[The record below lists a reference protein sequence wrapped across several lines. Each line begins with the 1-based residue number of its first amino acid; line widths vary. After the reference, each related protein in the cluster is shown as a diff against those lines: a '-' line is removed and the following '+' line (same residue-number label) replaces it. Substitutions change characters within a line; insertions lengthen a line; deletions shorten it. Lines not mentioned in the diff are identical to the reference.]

1 MEIYVRKC
9 ALEDAAVPLLVVGF
23 FEGEEKLPDPVLALD
38 QATRGLLT
46 RLLSVGD
53 FKARPRETCLVHVP
67 AGDRAG
73 PERILLL
80 GLGKR
85 AEFSLS
91 ELRRA
96 SAQAALAARDAHLCA
111 VAYAVPLVDS
121 LEVEEQA
128 RTVVEA
134 AMLALYRFDRYRT
147 REPEDRDSIDRLT
160 LIVTGEITEEEVG
173 PAVSEGRILAEA
185 ANLCRDLGNTP
196 AIDATPTYMAERA
209 MDLAADHGLVS
220 TIIERPEMEARGMG
234 GILGVSR
241 GSEQPPKLV
250 VLSHNFDRKDLPTIC
265 LVGKGITFD
274 SGGLSLK
281 QAPNMGDMKFDKCGA
296 CVVLATMQAVADLSL
311 PMRVIGITPFAENMP
326 SGAAYRPGDVLTISN
341 GKTIEV
347 LNTDA
352 EGRLILADALV
363 TATAFEPDVIID
375 LATLT
380 GSCVVALGKHCAG
393 LMSNDDGL
401 SAALTS
407 AGEASGERVW
417 RLPLFPE
424 YKEQLKSNIADMTN
438 LGGKEGGAITAA
450 MMLAE
455 FVDGRTW
462 AHLDIAGVSWRDSE
476 RDYLRKG
483 GTGFG
488 VRLLMSYLMN
498 YGS

>member
-53 FKARPRETCLVHVP
+53 FQARHRETCLVHVP

-265 LVGKGITFD
+265 LVGKGIT
-274 SGGLSLK
+274 
-281 QAPNMGDMKFDKCGA
+281 
-296 CVVLATMQAVADLSL
+296 
-311 PMRVIGITPFAENMP
+311 
-326 SGAAYRPGDVLTISN
+326 
-341 GKTIEV
+341 
-347 LNTDA
+347 
-352 EGRLILADALV
+352 
-363 TATAFEPDVIID
+363 
-375 LATLT
+375 
-380 GSCVVALGKHCAG
+380 
-393 LMSNDDGL
+393 
-401 SAALTS
+401 SAAARSSRPPEAPRRSSAFPGRTNSPTRASRTARSAMERSSATRSSPWWGAEIRRWRRPRSSPNSAPSSTS
-407 AGEASGERVW
+407 
-417 RLPLFPE
+417 F
-424 YKEQLKSNIADMTN
+424 
-438 LGGKEGGAITAA
+438 TAA
-450 MMLAE
+450 TSS
-455 FVDGRTW
+455 GRRRSPRRGRSPMT
-462 AHLDIAGVSWRDSE
+462 R
-476 RDYLRKG
+476 
-483 GTGFG
+483 
-488 VRLLMSYLMN
+488 
-498 YGS
+498 